1 MSSARKISGFSLIEL
16 LVVVFMIGILVTMF
30 TLAVG
35 VSGGDRDVEREV
47 DRLRAILDLAG
58 DEAVMQGREYG
69 LRFYPHG
76 YEFSTW
82 FEEIDTSEEDPQK
95 RDKSRWILLA
105 EDELLAPYE
114 LPEDLQFELEIE
126 GRSVVLKNRD
136 RRRQVDEDD
145 DDEVN
150 TDYEPQLFIFSSG
163 DMSPFTVKLRRRF
176 ETEGISLEIDE
187 AGDIERIEDP
197 T

>member
-35 VSGGDRDVEREV
+35 VSGGDRVVEREV
-47 DRLRAILDLAG
+47 DRLRAILNLAG

-69 LRFYPHG
+69 LRFYPQG

-105 EDELLAPYE
+105 EDQLLAPHE
-114 LPEDLQFELEIE
+114 LPEGLQFELEIE
-126 GRSVVLKNRD
+126 GRSVVLKNPN
-136 RRRQVDEDD
+136 RRQVDDD
-145 DDEVN
+145 DDEEN

-176 ETEGISLEIDE
+176 ETDGISLEVDE
-187 AGDIERIEDP
+187 AGDIERIEEP

>member
-35 VSGGDRDVEREV
+35 VTGGDRELEREV
-47 DRLRAILDLAG
+47 DRLVAILDLAA
-58 DEAVMQGREYG
+58 DEAIMQGREYG
-69 LRFYPHG
+69 LRFYPQG

-82 FEEIDTSEEDPQK
+82 FEEIDTSEEDPQE

-105 EDELLAPYE
+105 EDELLAPRE
-114 LPEDLQFELEIE
+114 LTEGLLFELEIE
-126 GRSVVLKNRD
+126 GRSVVLKDPD
-136 RRRQVDEDD
+136 RRRDDDDD
-145 DDEVN
+145 DDEDSS
-150 TDYEPQLFIFSSG
+150 DYEPQLFIFSSG
-163 DMSPFTVKLRRRF
+163 DMSPFTVRVRRRF
-176 ETEGISLEIDE
+176 ETEGISLEVDE
-187 AGDIERIEDP
+187 AGDIERIEEP

>member
-35 VSGGDRDVEREV
+35 VTGGDRELEREV
-47 DRLRAILDLAG
+47 DRLVAILDLAA
-58 DEAVMQGREYG
+58 DEAIMQGREYG
-69 LRFYPHG
+69 LRFYPRS

-82 FEEIDTSEEDPQK
+82 FEELDTSEEGPQQ

-105 EDELLAPYE
+105 EDQLLAPRE
-114 LPEDLQFELEIE
+114 LPEGLQFELELE
-126 GRSVVLKNRD
+126 GRAVVLKDPD
-136 RRRQVDEDD
+136 RRRDD
-145 DDEVN
+145 DDDDAEDPS
-150 TDYEPQLFIFSSG
+150 DYEPQLFIFSSG
-163 DMSPFTVKLRRRF
+163 DMSPFTVTVRRRF
-176 ETEGISLEIDE
+176 ETDGITLEVDE
-187 AGDIERIEDP
+187 AGDIERVEEP

>member
-35 VSGGDRDVEREV
+35 VTGGDRELEREV
-47 DRLRAILDLAG
+47 DRLVAILDLAA
-58 DEAVMQGREYG
+58 DEAIMQGREYG
-69 LRFYPHG
+69 LRFYPQG

-82 FEEIDTSEEDPQK
+82 FEELDTSEEDPQE

-105 EDELLAPYE
+105 EDELLAPRE
-114 LPEDLQFELEIE
+114 LTEGLLFELEIE
-126 GRSVVLKNRD
+126 GRSVVLKDPD
-136 RRRQVDEDD
+136 RRRDDDD
-145 DDEVN
+145 DDEEDSS
-150 TDYEPQLFIFSSG
+150 DYEPQLFIFSSG
-163 DMSPFTVKLRRRF
+163 DMSPFTVRVRRRF
-176 ETEGISLEIDE
+176 ETEGISLEVDE
-187 AGDIERIEDP
+187 AGDIERIEEQ